1 MGRGLLPLLLRL
13 RLRPSPLAGP
23 APPAPGRRPCVRVPR
38 PTSVSTVQV
47 QRQNIT
53 CSLEASQ
60 GPARLQSQP
69 PGESRTHSLGFSIS
83 TATWS
88 CCSSRETEAQRWEMM
103 RPQRPQAKPEGNL
116 PAFRMPHEFF
126 LSSQGLR
133 ERRWLGRRPPV
144 PQSPPLGDPR
154 YQRASG
160 DTRGT
165 AEPQPKC
172 RASAHLRRQLGV
184 ALVTATSG
192 RHRKSAKSLVGRRVR
207 PHGGGETQSVPR
219 GTRRHPGGFESA
231 PRVARGLGW
240 ASWMPSPASPTRP
253 RAGTDSSD
261 TELMTNGESSISPHL
276 LPFSGCP
283 QHTA

>member
-1 MGRGLLPLLLRL
+1 
-13 RLRPSPLAGP
+13 
-23 APPAPGRRPCVRVPR
+23 
-38 PTSVSTVQV
+38 
-47 QRQNIT
+47 
-53 CSLEASQ
+53 
-60 GPARLQSQP
+60 
-69 PGESRTHSLGFSIS
+69 
-83 TATWS
+83 
-88 CCSSRETEAQRWEMM
+88 
-103 RPQRPQAKPEGNL
+103 
-116 PAFRMPHEFF
+116 MPHGFF

-165 AEPQPKC
+165 AEPQTKC

-192 RHRKSAKSLVGRRVR
+192 RHRKSAKSLVGRRSR

-219 GTRRHPGGFESA
+219 GTRRHSGGLETA

-253 RAGTDSSD
+253 RAGTDSS
-261 TELMTNGESSISPHL
+261 GESGARGLRSFPVPQPELVPCGSAPEEGPSSFLEPLPGPSLARCGTPAEPPPGSLRGPHRGG
-276 LPFSGCP
+276 PVP
-283 QHTA
+283 QLSLFFLSNHYTHHGFRTHTPQDQEPHAPPLHLSQPGVPARIFFFF